1 MRAERGL
8 ASPTQ
13 LMKAIAHRASF
24 KRNFFIPAECVAAW
38 FINTLWAITL
48 LSNLN
53 SYLISGTKNLT
64 SSVLPVKMCLKAVCL
79 SRRVESDS
87 WATSTGSGTKRWPFP
102 PSSSVDLCA
111 LSSLRLML
119 FEWPACWLQEIFDVL
134 DVFWLT
140 NVKETT
146 CHPVPRWCR
155 CYVERKPDRTAYY
168 LFLKFYFKLSCST
181 FKKISQFFWSLSW
194 FCTPCLKCVCS
205 SLSYTRYSIVSL
217 SLTKLNLPIST
228 KLGRGTADLTTER
241 CSWFKY
247 PSPSLYSFLL
257 LWEEA
262 SGNFSLHLKTQEL
275 MVRLSTAQI

>member
-1 MRAERGL
+1 
-8 ASPTQ
+8 
-13 LMKAIAHRASF
+13 MKAIAHRASF

-64 SSVLPVKMCLKAVCL
+64 SSVLPVKMCLKAGCL
-79 SRRVESDS
+79 SRRVEPDS
-87 WATSTGSGTKRWPFP
+87 WATSTGNGTRRWPFP
-102 PSSSVDLCA
+102 PSSSVDLCT

-155 CYVERKPDRTAYY
+155 CYVERKPDRIAG
-168 LFLKFYFKLSCST
+168 SS
-181 FKKISQFFWSLSW
+181 WSFIL
-194 FCTPCLKCVCS
+194 
-205 SLSYTRYSIVSL
+205 
-217 SLTKLNLPIST
+217 
-228 KLGRGTADLTTER
+228 
-241 CSWFKY
+241 
-247 PSPSLYSFLL
+247 SFLVQL
-257 LWEEA
+257 LRKLANSFDLYLGFAHHVWNVYVA
-262 SGNFSLHLKTQEL
+262 LYHILDIRYFHYH
-275 MVRLSTAQI
+275 